1 MKVNCTLDMP
11 KFERSSKNSD
21 KREMTIDE
29 WVTVKVSDDPA
40 PDLYPLLPRLVA
52 QNPDL
57 KFKKN
62 SMKVSII
69 VQND

>member
-1 MKVNCTLDMP
+1 
-11 KFERSSKNSD
+11 
-21 KREMTIDE
+21 MTIDE

>member
-1 MKVNCTLDMP
+1 MP
-11 KFERSSKNSD
+11 KFVRCSKNSV

-40 PDLYPLLPRLVA
+40 PDLSPLLPRLVA
-52 QNPDL
+52 LNPDL
-57 KFKKN
+57 KSKKN
-62 SMKVSII
+62 SMKVSTI